1 MNNPDYPYYVPQFG
15 IGSTPDPFPGTG
27 FDEAGNPNLS
37 GGGGGGTSN
46 FNQLTNRPK
55 YGNTVMTGSTNIPT
69 VPTKLADLTDGAEVA
84 TLAENLAA
92 ETKARE
98 DADENLQQSVTN
110 NTSDITANTAL
121 ISGLTK
127 DIDTLESTVATNK
140 VDADNA
146 VLAEAAAR
154 ENADNAIKADVTA
167 NTQSITSNSNE
178 IGGIKTQLSK
188 TIQLDT
194 TVTGNGSTV
203 TLTKTTG
210 SLNEDSQT
218 ATDIALP
225 VASAT
230 SAGVMNPATYNAV
243 QENSELISSILNG
256 AVAVEGLPAAPTQ
269 EELTTA
275 WKSATSETEL
285 INRASIFDTT
295 NQKVWY
301 YYANISAWQA
311 TSSDGSQVSVSQAT
325 NTSLGIVKGSTE
337 EGQVAVEAD
346 GTMSVNGYDD
356 LKTKVDNSETR
367 TTNLPSQVVY
377 NTSLPEPK
385 ADEVDLTLVMK
396 DLHTGGDATLP
407 LNIMGATTAQA
418 GVMTTTQ
425 VAQLNSNTSNINSLS
440 TQLTALNTQV
450 TDIQKDADEA
460 VSGVAML
467 ETDKQ
472 DKLVSGTNIKTIN
485 GTSILGEGD
494 IVVEGGSNINLLD
507 SYNETPKAGD
517 VYEASYVNALGECI
531 DDAKTMATAASSAA
545 SAAAASAT
553 QVSNRV
559 DTIEAQIDNIDTA
572 LIKINTGEGV

>member
-1 MNNPDYPYYVPQFG
+1 MNNPNYPYYVPQFG

-37 GGGGGGTSN
+37 GGGGGGGTSN

-84 TLAENLAA
+84 TLSENLAA

-98 DADENLQQSVTN
+98 DAD
-110 NTSDITANTAL
+110 NT
-121 ISGLTK
+121 
-127 DIDTLESTVATNK
+127 
-140 VDADNA
+140 
-146 VLAEAAAR
+146 
-154 ENADNAIKADVTA
+154 IKADVTA
-167 NTQSITSNSNE
+167 NTQSISSNSNE
-178 IGGIKTQLSK
+178 IDGIRTQLSK

-194 TVTGNGSTV
+194 AVTGNGSTV
-203 TLTKTTG
+203 TITKTTG
-210 SLNEDSQT
+210 SLNKDSST

-230 SAGVMNPATYNAV
+230 TAGVMNSATYNAV

-256 AVAVEGLPAAPTQ
+256 AVAVEGLPATPTQ

-301 YYANISAWQA
+301 YYANVSAWQA

-337 EGQVAVEAD
+337 EIKVAVEAD

-377 NTSLPEPK
+377 STSLPEPK

-440 TQLTALNTQV
+440 TQLIALNTQV

-494 IVVEGGSNINLLD
+494 ITIDSGSDINLLD
-507 SYNETPKAGD
+507 SYNEAPKTGD
-517 VYEASYVNALGECI
+517 VYEASYVNTLREGI
-531 DDAKTMATAASSAA
+531 DDAKTMAQAASSAA